1 MTKNLLLF
9 TIAALFPIAGI
20 IAQTGPGGVGGHENA
35 LKADAPI
42 NALWLR
48 ADDLNLNDGDFVTSW
63 LDVSGYNHNAVPGI
77 LGTEGIIFQEDRIN
91 GKPWLRF
98 FGVNYLKVNNHDV
111 LDGGEGHGIFVVAK
125 RDPLTVPKYEFH
137 NNLVTKR
144 AHWNAW
150 SHATGIPMTH
160 EGLQHA
166 YELRWDRIRGADNEF
181 HPDTASITAFANGN
195 LPDGSGADVFTT
207 INDTKDIELPYL
219 ISYCYSNHEESYGS
233 FVRVNGLQSS
243 RRAEGNPNPL
253 RTGDV
258 VKSSKDLWI
267 GAAQYDP
274 PGAFGNDNDDCPT
287 CEETGLL
294 EGAIAEVIIYKGTL
308 WHTQV
313 FIIENYLSLKYDLPL
328 VDTVKY
334 YDDEVFIHDLAGIGN
349 EFGDDKKHSVSQ
361 SHAMGMEELDGTLD
375 APKEYLFAAHDG
387 AAYEWTNEGLPDDNL
402 QRWARTW
409 KLEKNGEM
417 DVQLSFNF
425 ITAELNLVNS
435 HTPRYRLA
443 YRATPDEDFTL
454 ITEIEATRELKT
466 LNFIV
471 PNDMFETGYY
481 AIVNGYEAGV
491 GIDNLLDNFTNSMSV
506 FPSPATDMINVKFA
520 SNTVG
525 DVEIRLIDLTGRQVA
540 SHSFVKEKDHFETQV
555 SLGNLNNGVYFVEI
569 INNGKRAVKRIIKK

>member
-1 MTKNLLLF
+1 M
-9 TIAALFPIAGI
+9 
-20 IAQTGPGGVGGHENA
+20 
-35 LKADAPI
+35 
-42 NALWLR
+42 
-48 ADDLNLNDGDFVTSW
+48 
-63 LDVSGYNHNAVPGI
+63 
-77 LGTEGIIFQEDRIN
+77 
-91 GKPWLRF
+91 
-98 FGVNYLKVNNHDV
+98 
-111 LDGGEGHGIFVVAK
+111 
-125 RDPLTVPKYEFH
+125 
-137 NNLVTKR
+137 
-144 AHWNAW
+144 
-150 SHATGIPMTH
+150 
-160 EGLQHA
+160 
-166 YELRWDRIRGADNEF
+166 
-181 HPDTASITAFANGN
+181 
-195 LPDGSGADVFTT
+195 
-207 INDTKDIELPYL
+207 
-219 ISYCYSNHEESYGS
+219 
-233 FVRVNGLQSS
+233 
-243 RRAEGNPNPL
+243 
-253 RTGDV
+253 
-258 VKSSKDLWI
+258 
-267 GAAQYDP
+267 
-274 PGAFGNDNDDCPT
+274 
-287 CEETGLL
+287 
-294 EGAIAEVIIYKGTL
+294 
-308 WHTQV
+308 
-313 FIIENYLSLKYDLPL
+313 